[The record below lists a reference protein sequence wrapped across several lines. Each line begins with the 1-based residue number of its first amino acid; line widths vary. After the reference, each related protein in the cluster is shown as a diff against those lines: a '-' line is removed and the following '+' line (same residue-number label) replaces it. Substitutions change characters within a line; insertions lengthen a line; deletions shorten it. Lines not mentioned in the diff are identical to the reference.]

1 MVSLGLNIERQEE
14 LSKTHILIEGCD
26 CSQVN
31 NYTPVDDLA
40 PMNTWAVQI
49 CLDGL
54 VVFSFFYH
62 TSQEGVGKGEVD
74 LGGPR
79 KSNWVYIVK
88 INCMEISEKNKT
100 PY

>member
-40 PMNTWAVQI
+40 PMNTRAAQI

-54 VVFSFFYH
+54 VVFFFLMI
-62 TSQEGVGKGEVD
+62 QFRKGWE
-74 LGGPR
+74 R
-79 KSNWVYIVK
+79 ERRTW
-88 INCMEISEKNKT
+88 EK
-100 PY
+100 